1 MFWKGD
7 NIKNGKV
14 TVRMDTIMMM
24 IDDASHETKDQEKSI
39 CILPSTKYQI
49 LIGDWCDG

>member
-24 IDDASHETKDQEKSI
+24 IDDASHETKDQEKRYLHTS
-39 CILPSTKYQI
+39 
-49 LIGDWCDG
+49 